1 MGCEIMKIERISENQ
16 IRCTLNR
23 NDLSARQLTLREL
36 AYGTDKARVLFREM
50 IQRATA
56 EVGFDAE
63 DIPLMIEAIPLS
75 SDGIMLII
83 TKIDDPEELDTR
95 FAKFTP
101 SDQEE
106 FSIPDEEEDLDLS
119 FPSGVGDMLDALN
132 RYVENQQPETSVRTR
147 CFRFSKLDNVIEA
160 AHALRGLEIGANTLY
175 KAGDGM
181 FYLTVSSAGQ
191 SPEDFTRLCNR
202 MLEYGSPLRTV
213 NGIELFYEEHYDA
226 LIKSNALELLA
237 NV

>member
-1 MGCEIMKIERISENQ
+1 MKIERISENQ

-56 EVGFDAE
+56 EVGFEAD

-95 FAKFTP
+95 FAKFMP
-101 SDQEE
+101 ADVDEL
-106 FSIPDEEEDLDLS
+106 SIPDGEEELDLS

-132 RYVENQQPETSVRTR
+132 RYVEKQKPESSVRTR
-147 CFRFSKLDNVIEA
+147 CFRFAKLDHVIDA
-160 AHALRGLEIGANTLY
+160 AHALHGLRIGENSLY
-175 KAGDGM
+175 KAEDGL
-181 FYLTVSSAGQ
+181 FYLTVNSAGHP
-191 SPEDFTRLCNR
+191 PEDFNRLCNR
-202 MLEYGSPLRTV
+202 IVEYGTALRTV
-213 NGIELFYEEHYDA
+213 NGTELYYEEHYDSI
-226 LIKSNALELLA
+226 IKGNALESLA
-237 NV
+237 NI